1 MKRFSL
7 EQLAYD
13 EKGVEFQTGD
23 SFLLSYREF
32 IAYFAN
38 LKEITQHN
46 LIISAYFTF
55 GWMPTKLVFKTQDF
69 PSAVDILNKA
79 KQGRLIEEK
88 ELQAL
93 VDMFCNS
100 LVGTSKLLHFTNP
113 YHYAILDKRVYKYI
127 NGGNDNG
134 QLNEPKNYLAFLKNC
149 KEITLD
155 ERFGQIHA
163 SMNRKIGYDV
173 TPYRALELVMFMNGC
188 KPY

>member
-1 MKRFSL
+1 MGCIPIPFKAMKRFSL

-88 ELQAL
+88 EL
-93 VDMFCNS
+93 
-100 LVGTSKLLHFTNP
+100 
-113 YHYAILDKRVYKYI
+113 
-127 NGGNDNG
+127 
-134 QLNEPKNYLAFLKNC
+134 
-149 KEITLD
+149 
-155 ERFGQIHA
+155 
-163 SMNRKIGYDV
+163 
-173 TPYRALELVMFMNGC
+173 
-188 KPY
+188 